1 MTKLRLAA
9 LGLMFAAYPVL
20 SRDLPDPNWGDN
32 GHTTNGKALTL
43 CNHATELM
51 AAGDYANAGKYY
63 DAAVAADPGAYLIVY
78 NRAMY
83 FRHMHQWERALRDL
97 NTSLRIKP
105 VFTEAYL
112 MRGAINDRLGNYRDA
127 LADYNG
133 LVKIFPRDSGLRDCR
148 ASLLATCPDAS
159 VRNGQ
164 AAISDATAACKMAN
178 WGAPQFID
186 TLAAAY
192 AEAGD
197 FDSAIRFEQK
207 AIAQAHKVRSYSEG
221 MEHRLALYQQHKP
234 FRETPGTASRN
245 LAKPAKPERTE

>member
-1 MTKLRLAA
+1 MLLILNDPA
-9 LGLMFAAYPVL
+9 L

-43 CNHATELM
+43 SNHATELM
-51 AAGDYANAGKYY
+51 AAGDYVNAGKYY
-63 DAAVAADPGAYLIVY
+63 NAAVEADPGAYLIVY

-83 FRHMHQWERALRDL
+83 FRETHQWERALRDL
-97 NTSLRIKP
+97 NTSLRLKP

-133 LVKIFPRDSGLRDCR
+133 LVKIFRRDSGLLDCR

-159 VRNGQ
+159 VRNGK
-164 AAISDATAACKMAN
+164 AAVSDATAACKISN

-192 AEAGD
+192 AETGD
-197 FDSAIRFEQK
+197 FESAVRFEQK
-207 AIAQAHKVRSYSEG
+207 AIAQARKVRSYSEG
-221 MEHRLALYQQHKP
+221 MERRLTLYQQRKP
-234 FRETPGTASRN
+234 YREKPGTLPRSV
-245 LAKPAKPERTE
+245 AKSGTPKQGE